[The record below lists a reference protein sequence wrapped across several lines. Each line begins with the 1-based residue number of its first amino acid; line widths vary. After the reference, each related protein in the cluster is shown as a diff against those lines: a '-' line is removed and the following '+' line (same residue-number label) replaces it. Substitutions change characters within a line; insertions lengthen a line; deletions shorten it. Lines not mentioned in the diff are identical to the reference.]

1 MELRV
6 SLWKDGDVSGA
17 HICPAKLFDYPFYL
31 VYVIVNSSLGRVQF
45 IMVMDARHVSHSNSI
60 DP

>member
-6 SLWKDGDVSGA
+6 SLWKDGGVSGA
-17 HICPAKLFDYPFYL
+17 RICPAKLFDYPFYL

-45 IMVMDARHVSHSNSI
+45 IMVMDARHVSHRV
-60 DP
+60 